1 MVVCPHCQHPA
12 EIRTS
17 EQQTRLVRELL
28 LLCSNDACGFRF
40 VGQIVAVRTIQPSLD
55 PHPAIALPLVVRSKP
70 ANDDA
75 PIPANDERAPA
86 ADAEPMS

>member
-1 MVVCPHCQHPA
+1 MVLCPHCQSA
-12 EIRTS
+12 AAIRTS

-40 VGQIVAVRTIQPSLD
+40 VGQIVAVRTIQPSYA
-55 PHPAIALPLVVRSKP
+55 PHPAISLPLVVRSRP

-86 ADAEPMS
+86 ADVEPMP